1 MRRSLR
7 WSGAAAITAAC
18 FLTACGGGEPED
30 DAAEQGPPA
39 ESEIAADDGADASI
53 PPERQ
58 PCGGSDGCTQIATVS
73 QAHGEPAIGLYY
85 DPERNDAVVRWS
97 ATLAGVIDCADGGG
111 SLGDCVAD
119 SDAEDQ
125 CKAEFDRLS
134 ALGGDAAAFDAVF
147 LTPGSPCRPEEGAP

>member
-1 MRRSLR
+1 MTRSGI
-7 WSGAAAITAAC
+7 WPCAIVIAAACLLAG
-18 FLTACGGGEPED
+18 CGGGEPD
-30 DAAEQGPPA
+30 NDAPQPFPPA
-39 ESEIAADDGADASI
+39 EVDVMADARE
-53 PPERQ
+53 PARQ
-58 PCGGSDGCTQIATVS
+58 PCGGSEGCTQIATVS

-111 SLGDCVAD
+111 SLGECVAA

>member
-18 FLTACGGGEPED
+18 LLTACGGGEPED

-39 ESEIAADDGADASI
+39 EVDVMADAREPAS
-53 PPERQ
+53 Q

-73 QAHGEPAIGLYY
+73 QAHGEPAIGLYF
-85 DPERNDAVVRWS
+85 DPERNNAVVRWS

-111 SLGDCVAD
+111 SLGDCVAA

>member
-1 MRRSLR
+1 MLQARTRSVLVAL
-7 WSGAAAITAAC
+7 GAAA
-18 FLTACGGGEPED
+18 LMMACGGRGAPD
-30 DAAEQGPPA
+30 PPA
-39 ESEIAADDGADASI
+39 DSEIAANPAV
-53 PPERQ
+53 PPARQ

-85 DPERNDAVVRWS
+85 DPERNDAIVRWS

-111 SLGDCVAD
+111 SLGECVAA

-125 CKAEFDRLS
+125 CKAEFGRLS